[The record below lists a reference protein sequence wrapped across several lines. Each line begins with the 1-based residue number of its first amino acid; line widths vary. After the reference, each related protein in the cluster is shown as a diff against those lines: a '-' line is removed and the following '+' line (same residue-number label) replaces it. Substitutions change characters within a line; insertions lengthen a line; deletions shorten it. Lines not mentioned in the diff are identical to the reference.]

1 MAYRRIHLSISLI
14 VGAGVWGGYFLHFAQ
29 MLRAGD
35 LDGLIWWFLGAVV
48 AAMVMEAAATGLV
61 AWLFRRRKRA
71 MDDGPA
77 LNAALKAGHVAL
89 MLLIVMNLGFAGLL
103 AFAAAVNW
111 TPDMMASHGLVLA
124 ANLVLAMAVIAEWV
138 RAALTLALLPRR

>member
-1 MAYRRIHLSISLI
+1 MAYRRIHLWISLI
-14 VGAGVWGGYFLHFAQ
+14 VGAVVWGGYFLHFAR
-29 MLRAGD
+29 MLKTGD
-35 LDGLIWWFLGAVV
+35 LDGLVWWFMGALVAVV
-48 AAMVMEAAATGLV
+48 AIEAMATGLV

-71 MDDGPA
+71 LDDGPA

-111 TPDMMASHGLVLA
+111 TPDMVTAHGLVLA
-124 ANLVLAMAVIAEWV
+124 ANLILAMAVIAEWV